1 MLGLSPVAG
10 RLYDGYGRRF
20 PIMIGSFL
28 HLFGLMMTSLS
39 TKYYQSILS
48 QSVCSGIGMLLIITP
63 AMNAPMT
70 HSHNCRALAGG
81 FAIPGSSLGGVV
93 FLLMMNHLLSAIGFA
108 WTMRACTFL
117 ILGLLLITCT
127 LMSSHV
133 THTHKEFKLSSYL
146 NRCGDVTSCS
156 CASPASSCIV
166 HRLRLP
172 FSD

>member
-1 MLGLSPVAG
+1 
-10 RLYDGYGRRF
+10 
-20 PIMIGSFL
+20 
-28 HLFGLMMTSLS
+28 MTSLS
-39 TKYYQSILS
+39 TKYYQPILS

-70 HSHNCRALAGG
+70 HSQNCRALAGG
-81 FAIPGSSLGGVV
+81 FAFPGSSLGGVV
-93 FLLMMNHLLSAIGFA
+93 SLFMMNHLLSAIGFA

-146 NRCGDVTSCS
+146 NRCGDVTFYS
-156 CASPASSCIV
+156 CASPASSWGMFVPYVYMMISSIHYGMSV
-166 HRLRLP
+166 QIGYNLIPILNGVR
-172 FSD
+172 

>member
-28 HLFGLMMTSLS
+28 HLFDLMMTSLS
-39 TKYYQSILS
+39 TKYYQSILN
-48 QSVCSGIGMLLIITP
+48 QS
-63 AMNAPMT
+63 PMT

>member
-63 AMNAPMT
+63 AMNAVSAAPP
-70 HSHNCRALAGG
+70 ALVA
-81 FAIPGSSLGGVV
+81 A
-93 FLLMMNHLLSAIGFA
+93 
-108 WTMRACTFL
+108 
-117 ILGLLLITCT
+117 T
-127 LMSSHV
+127 LYQA
-133 THTHKEFKLSSYL
+133 E
-146 NRCGDVTSCS
+146 N
-156 CASPASSCIV
+156 
-166 HRLRLP
+166 
-172 FSD
+172 